1 MSKSKRRT
9 LGEEPLGKRGVSPNR
24 YLMSKR
30 RASGEDPY
38 GWIEGKEGK
47 KAGRVKKAKPV
58 KLRPSFKLKVKK
70 IVGKPKLPKV
80 IRNKLKKIE
89 KGAVLLPGEIIA
101 AARATGKVTGKI
113 TTDLS
118 KTIASGVVTGPRE
131 ANKVIRRVRV
141 KIKAVALRKRLEHL
155 FSVLGRECYRL
166 IGKKK
171 PVLKEKRIQELIK
184 QIKEY
189 QKELQSMER
198 AV

>member
-1 MSKSKRRT
+1 MSRRKRKV

-30 RASGEDPY
+30 RAFGEDPY

-47 KAGRVKKAKPV
+47 KPGREKKAKPV

-70 IVGKPKLPKV
+70 IVGKPKLPKG

-89 KGAVLLPGEIIA
+89 KGAVLLPREIIA

-118 KTIASGVVTGPRE
+118 KAIASGVVTGPSE
-131 ANKVIRRVRV
+131 ANKVIRCFQA
-141 KIKAVALRKRLEHL
+141 KIKAATLKKRVEHL
-155 FSVLGRECYRL
+155 FGVLGRECYRL

-171 PVLKEKRIQELIK
+171 PILKEKRVRELIK
-184 QIKEY
+184 EIKDY
-189 QKELQSMER
+189 QKKLQIMEK
-198 AV
+198 AI